1 MQNNVHN
8 IIIEEKYS
16 FISSNIIG
24 KGSFGVIY
32 KGEIMKTKE
41 PIAIKEEKS
50 TNKKLLLNE
59 YKIIEQLQEGR
70 GIIKVHSYFSN
81 EKCDYIVME
90 YMNKNLDDV
99 FEYNK
104 YQFSIKN
111 ILIVANHILDIIEFI
126 HSKGFIHR
134 DIKPENFLINKDNK
148 SLKIIDFGLSLRYI
162 DEKTK
167 EHIEQIT
174 HKSLIGT
181 PIFASIN
188 NHMGLEQSRRDD
200 LESFGYMI
208 AYFCKGILP
217 WQGLFAKSKK
227 EKYEK
232 IKRIKVS
239 YKKSLELFK
248 MLPYEFTEYMKYVY
262 NLEFK
267 EEPNYK
273 YIRDIFNSIWKRY
286 DYGNDYK
293 LDIFVP
299 E

>member
-90 YMNKNLDDV
+90 YMNKNLNDV

-111 ILIVANHILDIIEFI
+111 ILICY
-126 HSKGFIHR
+126 
-134 DIKPENFLINKDNK
+134 
-148 SLKIIDFGLSLRYI
+148 SLRIEDISIAHRSMYRY
-162 DEKTK
+162 TK
-167 EHIEQIT
+167 IELLT
-174 HKSLIGT
+174 H
-181 PIFASIN
+181 
-188 NHMGLEQSRRDD
+188 
-200 LESFGYMI
+200 
-208 AYFCKGILP
+208 
-217 WQGLFAKSKK
+217 
-227 EKYEK
+227 
-232 IKRIKVS
+232 
-239 YKKSLELFK
+239 
-248 MLPYEFTEYMKYVY
+248 
-262 NLEFK
+262 
-267 EEPNYK
+267 
-273 YIRDIFNSIWKRY
+273 
-286 DYGNDYK
+286 
-293 LDIFVP
+293 
-299 E
+299 